1 MKQLSVSTRRTLA
14 LLLAGFAAGCANG
27 LLGAGGGIIIVL
39 AVSRLLSKRL
49 QRKND
54 AFCIALCVMLPISAL
69 SFLIYALRGHISTD
83 GFGIFILPAIAGG
96 ILGGFLLGR
105 LGSSLVKKLFAA
117 LMVISGILLIVR

>member
-1 MKQLSVSTRRTLA
+1 MKQISVSTRRTLA

-69 SFLIYALRGHISTD
+69 SFFIYALRGHISTD

-96 ILGGFLLGR
+96 ILGGFLLGH